1 MANIASAEK
10 QRRQAEKSK
19 ARNRA
24 GKSALRTTLKKART
38 DIQGGDADKETLAT
52 SFSASSFESGNAFM
66 KAPPPV
72 FTSSTNA
79 SNPSAS
85 FLDII
90 DATISGMYG
99 IVAVAS
105 RSA

>member
-10 QRRQAEKSK
+10 QRRQAEKRK

-52 SFSASSFESGNAFM
+52 SFSAID
-66 KAPPPV
+66 KAAKRGLIKEN
-72 FTSSTNA
+72 TANRYKARLSAA
-79 SNPSAS
+79 SKRAAS
-85 FLDII
+85 K
-90 DATISGMYG
+90 
-99 IVAVAS
+99 
-105 RSA
+105 